1 MKKMIL
7 FLIVT
12 AILGSCAERA
22 GAQSTAAKSVKAA
35 PSAASARTVPA
46 PAPLP
51 AQPEGDLNYKY
62 ELRGRRDPF
71 RPLDLV
77 STFQTSQA
85 PMVRPPGLKGQM
97 VSEIRLVG
105 IVQSSNG
112 MLAMAQGFKN
122 RSFFLHPNDIL
133 YDGKILEIRKDAV
146 VFSQTLK
153 DIEGKTLTQQVIKK
167 LQPTRGEGR

>member
-12 AILGSCAERA
+12 ATLGGSVERA
-22 GAQSTAAKSVKAA
+22 GAQSPAAKNGKAA
-35 PSAASARTVPA
+35 PSAATAITVPP

-62 ELRGRRDPF
+62 EARGRRDPF
-71 RPLDLV
+71 RPLDVV
-77 STFQTSQA
+77 STFQTTQA
-85 PMVRPPGLKGQM
+85 PIVRLPGLKGQM

-105 IVQSSNG
+105 IVQSSSG

-133 YDGKILEIRKDAV
+133 YDGIILEVRKDAV

-153 DIEGKTLTQQVIKK
+153 DNEGKTLTQQVVKK